1 MTLPKNGII
10 AATIIIAVSII
21 SYSYLHRFQYSES
34 NTITVKGLG
43 ATDFKSDLIVWE
55 GRFTTTNKTL
65 YEAYSQLSSNREIIK
80 DFLKRNGISEKE
92 IIFGAASTSERT
104 QNVYNSEGNV
114 IGEEFLGY
122 RLRQSVR
129 IESRELEK
137 VELVSR
143 SITEVLKSGIEF
155 YSDDPSY
162 FYTKMQDVKLDLIS
176 KATNDA
182 KTRANIIAKNGG
194 ASIGDLKSAQ
204 MGVFQIVGQNSN
216 DEYSWGGSF
225 NTSSKYKSATITMDL
240 TYELDN

>member
-1 MTLPKNGII
+1 MKISRNTTI
-10 AATIIIAVSII
+10 ATTILSAVSIL

-55 GRFTTTNKTL
+55 GRFTTINKTL

-80 DFLKRNGISEKE
+80 EFLKRNGISEKE
-92 IIFGAASTSERT
+92 TIFGAVSTSERT
-104 QNVYNSEGNV
+104 KNIYNSEGNV
-114 IGEEFLGY
+114 IGEEFIGY

-129 IESRELEK
+129 IESRDLEK

-143 SITEVLKSGIEF
+143 AITEVLKSGIEF
-155 YSDDPSY
+155 YSESPSY
-162 FYTKMQDVKLDLIS
+162 FYTKLQDVKLDLIS
-176 KATNDA
+176 KATDDA

-216 DEYSWGGSF
+216 EEYSWGGSF
-225 NTSSKYKSATITMDL
+225 NTTSKYKTATITMDL
-240 TYELDN
+240 TYELEN